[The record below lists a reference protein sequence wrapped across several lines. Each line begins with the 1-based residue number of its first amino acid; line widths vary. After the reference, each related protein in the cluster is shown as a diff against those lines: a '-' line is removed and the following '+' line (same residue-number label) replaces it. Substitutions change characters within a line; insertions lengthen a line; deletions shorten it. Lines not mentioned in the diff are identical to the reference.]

1 MQELK
6 GKCKEFIEKEIC
18 LGCNRLELPY
28 FTGDDNCKYIKE
40 VGDKYGHSNKEI
52 YQTKLY

>member
-6 GKCKEFIEKEIC
+6 GKCKEFIEKGIC

-40 VGDKYGHSNKEI
+40 VGEKNGNANKGI